1 MKSNFI
7 SPLLAFCVC
16 AQLCA
21 AAEPVVLNLW
31 PDKAPGETEELEPE
45 ADKTKPEDKLIA
57 GRRIIKLGNVSTP
70 QITIYKPK
78 KSNDTGTAIIIAP
91 GGGHHILAYD
101 LEGTEAAEWLN
112 KLGITAIVLKYR
124 VPGRDPERR
133 WFAAVQDTQRAV
145 SLVRSKAPELGIKPN
160 RIGLMGFS
168 AGGQAA
174 ALTALF
180 ENRVYP
186 PVDDSDRIPF
196 HPDFV
201 SLIYPGGLVPR
212 GGDRLEDYVQV
223 TRKTAPFF
231 FAHANDDHAS
241 PLNSAMLYVELMKA
255 GSSAELHIYESGGH
269 GYGLRETEKAVTT
282 WPARMETWLDSLG
295 LLKPN

>member
-1 MKSNFI
+1 MKSTILF
-7 SPLLAFCVC
+7 SLAVIC
-16 AQLCA
+16 LCPRIAA
-21 AAEPVVLNLW
+21 AAEPTVLNLW

-57 GRRIIKLGNVSTP
+57 GRRIIKLGNVSIP

-78 KSNDTGTAIIIAP
+78 KSKDTGTAVIVAP
-91 GGGHHILAYD
+91 GGGHSILAYD

-112 KLGITAIVLKYR
+112 EIGITAIVLKYR
-124 VPGRDPERR
+124 VPGRDPKRR
-133 WFAAVQDTQRAV
+133 WFAAVQDTQRAM

-180 ENRVYP
+180 DNRVYP
-186 PVDDSDRIPF
+186 PVDDSDRISF

-212 GGDRLEDYVQV
+212 GGDQLEDYVRV

-231 FAHANDDHAS
+231 FAHANDDRAS
-241 PLNSAMLYVELMKA
+241 PLNSALLYVELQKA

-282 WPARMETWLDSLG
+282 WPARMETWLESQG
-295 LLKPN
+295 LLKK